1 MNQQLES
8 MRKDHESLSLSTDQ
22 ALAWH
27 ELGHAFA
34 AASLGRL
41 IAVTLRPDRADLGG
55 RIAMNREGVN
65 LSGDWFI
72 AALGPA
78 AQLLYMRRYSNPA
91 PSSFFM
97 EHYFEGPAFGD
108 HRRLLA
114 NWPAID
120 IEQESFLLSVH
131 ALANLLGGNDEIVA
145 VITECSRH
153 LLEKGELPAT
163 ELPPPPQSVLKLL
176 GVVEGYVDR
185 CS

>member
-8 MRKDHESLSLSTDQ
+8 MRRDHECLSLIADQ

-55 RIAMNREGVN
+55 RIVMDRVGVN
-65 LSGDWFI
+65 LSCDWFI
-72 AALGPA
+72 AAMGPA
-78 AQLLYMRRYSNPA
+78 AQLLYTRLHSNPA
-91 PSSFFM
+91 PSSFFV
-97 EHYFEGPAFGD
+97 EHYFEGPALGD

-114 NWPAID
+114 NWPGID
-120 IEQESFLLSVH
+120 IEQESFLSSAH
-131 ALANLLGGNDEIVA
+131 ALASRLGGNDEIIA
-145 VITECSRH
+145 AITESSRL
-153 LLEKGELPAT
+153 LLEEGELSAS
-163 ELPPPPQSVLKLL
+163 ELSTPPQSVLELL
-176 GVVEGYVDR
+176 EVMEEYLDR